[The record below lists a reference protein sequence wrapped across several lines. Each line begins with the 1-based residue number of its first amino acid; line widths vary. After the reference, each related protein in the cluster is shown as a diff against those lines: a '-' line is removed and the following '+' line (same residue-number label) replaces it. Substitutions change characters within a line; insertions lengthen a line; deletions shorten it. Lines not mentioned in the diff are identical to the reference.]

1 MRVGEGEVEMGGEA
15 RVEFSLA
22 CQQMLF
28 EPISPLRSMVKSVEK
43 LIPFFSSLPT
53 FGFALWLSLL

>member
-1 MRVGEGEVEMGGEA
+1 MRVGEGDVKMGGEA

-43 LIPFFSSLPT
+43 LIPFFFSLPT